1 MKGLYDTYPILKV
14 TCCKLGQGKKSL
26 LSLDFDDLLSVFEK
40 FGKLYEI
47 LVTNEQ
53 KVCYIFYQ
61 SFFNA
66 FVAMKLLNNI
76 NLRSVPSELCVEW
89 CPTQD
94 YDQIN
99 SFFNNYHETVEWNR
113 YPSSDKENE
122 NENGATN
129 PPSGSQTTKQNKLTC
144 RYDIQI

>member
-1 MKGLYDTYPILKV
+1 MKGLLDTYPILKV
-14 TCCKLGQGKKSL
+14 SCRKLGQGKKSL
-26 LSLDFDDLLSVFEK
+26 LSLDVDDLVSVFEK

-47 LVTNEQ
+47 FITNEQ

-66 FVAMKLLNNI
+66 FVAMKLLNHI

-89 CPTQD
+89 CSTQD

-99 SFFNNYHETVEWNR
+99 GFFSQYHEHVEWNH
-113 YPSSDKENE
+113 YLLSDKENE
-122 NENGATN
+122 NANEVTSTTA
-129 PPSGSQTTKQNKLTC
+129 SSQATKQNKLTC